1 MSQAFDAR
9 LREAVQLENAGRVVD
24 AIAAYERLLAEWPAL
39 PESWFNLAVL
49 RRKAGRFDAAL
60 DAYRHA
66 IERGVSHPEEAH
78 LNRGVIHADHL
89 RQDAAAEREL
99 AAALALNPRYLP
111 ALLNLANLQ
120 EDLGRRDAALARG
133 VPGVLLDP
141 GLGFG
146 KRLEHNLALLRNL
159 EVFGEAG
166 YPVFV
171 GMSRKTMLGAIT
183 GRDVNERVF
192 AGAAAAL
199 LAVQRG
205 ARIVRTHDVGATRDV
220 LRVWAA
226 VEADS
231 HAGFAAKC

>member
-1 MSQAFDAR
+1 MQDAPR
-9 LREAVQLENAGRVVD
+9 YDDVVGEVHRFLAERIFVAEMAGIERKRIVVD
-24 AIAAYERLLAEWPAL
+24 
-39 PESWFNLAVL
+39 
-49 RRKAGRFDAAL
+49 
-60 DAYRHA
+60 
-66 IERGVSHPEEAH
+66 
-78 LNRGVIHADHL
+78 
-89 RQDAAAEREL
+89 
-99 AAALALNPRYLP
+99 
-111 ALLNLANLQ
+111 
-120 EDLGRRDAALARG
+120 
-133 VPGVLLDP
+133 PGF
-141 GLGFG
+141 GFG
-146 KRLEHNLALLRNL
+146 KTLDHNLALLRNL